1 MTKECKTLN
10 EFTVV
15 MYKQYNINTIS
26 FICISSWLKKN
37 DGDACRN
44 HYMMLIH
51 VEVIIHVYNTKVVYN
66 VCTVKSF
73 LEVISHS
80 TSSGQWTINILIS
93 SGMGAQIGKHANVVT
108 SSC

>member
-1 MTKECKTLN
+1 
-10 EFTVV
+10 
-15 MYKQYNINTIS
+15 
-26 FICISSWLKKN
+26 
-37 DGDACRN
+37 
-44 HYMMLIH
+44 MMH
-51 VEVIIHVYNTKVVYN
+51 AEVIIHSTKVVYN

-80 TSSGQWTINILIS
+80 TSSSGQGFSINILIS